1 MNIKQKL
8 LQTLNGLEMSM
19 KWKNQFVDTL
29 IEVLE
34 LEEKDDDIENNPGD
48 DSVENN
54 TGSAVKEGDVLYYTM
69 VDTTVNGLLN
79 IVSSKN
85 SGNLLAGIT
94 QLAVSNCMNEN
105 SGNSYFNQF
114 WDSWTLNQHNTIKNG
129 SLIAEN
135 IAAVKFTV
143 GADNKD
149 LIAVSNSD
157 KDITNSERYFTQ
169 ITEEEYNNI
178 FN

>member
-8 LQTLNGLEMSM
+8 LQTLNGLEMPM
-19 KWKNQFVDTL
+19 KWKSQFADTL

-34 LEEKDDDIENNPGD
+34 LEEKDDSI
-48 DSVENN
+48 ENN
-54 TGSAVKEGDVLYYTM
+54 TGSAIKEGDVLYYRQ
-69 VDTTVNGLLN
+69 VNSEDHSNL
-79 IVSSKN
+79 ISSVN
-85 SGNLLAGIT
+85 SNNTITGIT
-94 QLAVSNCMNEN
+94 QLAVYRSKNPTSLNTYGNEYWDEWNVSNNIIYKGSTTAIMAQEI
-105 SGNSYFNQF
+105 SG
-114 WDSWTLNQHNTIKNG
+114 
-129 SLIAEN
+129 
-135 IAAVKFTV
+135 VKFTV

-157 KDITNSERYFTQ
+157 KDITDSEKYFTQ